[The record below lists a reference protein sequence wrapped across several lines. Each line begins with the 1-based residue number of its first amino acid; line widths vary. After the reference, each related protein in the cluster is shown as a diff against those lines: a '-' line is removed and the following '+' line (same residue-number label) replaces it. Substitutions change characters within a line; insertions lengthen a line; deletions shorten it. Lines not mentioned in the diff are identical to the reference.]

1 MRSLFAHLIAILRL
15 RCPRCLRGKVFAG
28 LIKMHDSCPHC
39 HVCFL
44 REPGYFLGAMYAS
57 YFLGAG
63 FLGVFFVISAALF
76 PDWPSACIAA
86 IAVVPYLPLIPF
98 VFRYSRVIWMHIDV
112 WDKFD
117 ADTAQAAKVVRP
129 EVAPQDGPA
138 LIPPASPGGSR
149 PPGS

>member
-1 MRSLFAHLIAILRL
+1 MKRILAHLIAILRL
-15 RCPRCLRGKVFAG
+15 RCPRCLRGKVFSG
-28 LIKMHDSCPHC
+28 LIKMHDSCPYC

-76 PDWPSACIAA
+76 PTWPSACIAA
-86 IAVVPYLPLIPF
+86 IAVIPYLPLIPF

-112 WDKFD
+112 WEKFED
-117 ADTAQAAKVVRP
+117 AP
-129 EVAPQDGPA
+129 GEVSRGDGSGPN
-138 LIPPASPGGSR
+138 
-149 PPGS
+149 